1 MNKKTIMYFYFNI
14 FVLIISITEIQSI
27 TEQIIP
33 IDSKLND
40 GDIIKE
46 DYYFDETGD
55 AYFSYNLNKFSSES
69 NIVFTIH
76 DSKKDYLTKLNIQC
90 ILSDSTNYQD
100 IITEFQNKESI
111 CAVLY
116 HSDDKLINVIA
127 SLSGYKTGLNL
138 LLKLHSVKGDQMS
151 IFLRENKNYYTEI
164 KNQTI
169 TNSFAYVAFEFEPK
183 KHYNKEIEKVLIAT
197 EANSLLICEKNN
209 NKFTLID
216 ETLLLLISE
225 QSLAAHFWKHDK
237 LIIFVGK
244 YEYDETV
251 TDNDI
256 ILNLV
261 EKEVNKYEKQY
272 YYIASKDGGLISFH
286 YECQD
291 DITQHYL
298 IVNYGNISN
307 HEYYYIAHNLI
318 GSKSSKVDYF
328 SQDKHKIRDLDF
340 SEEIKRFNYL
350 PKSDSHLQVFNLQCS
365 GKGNKIIANIYY
377 NRKYGNSNEGA
388 LLPGYYNYYLHNFG
402 EKEFKMK
409 YGDYSNLFE
418 IEVFTP
424 NVEEEKKF
432 NVVFEGQN
440 YEINNKN
447 IYVFHITD
455 NNTNSLTINTNEK
468 IETIISIS
476 SDVDK
481 LEDYD
486 DFFTFHTRRKG
497 DIYYQYYIANH
508 EFNTNYY
515 VDVEVTNLEDN
526 IISLCYYLPNMVV
539 LYKDSQNCF
548 LFPAKTTQNIT
559 LEKLFV
565 ESKDNNFNLEE
576 PRYSFILFDTG
587 NYNYKITKIYFRTD
601 LPKSTPI
608 DKTLFDTYQDLKYLD
623 TKLENNKKSYF
634 NIDLTNSKKLNHI
647 DLYILSDTSK
657 YGELKLDIKCIMKY
671 EFAISFIEHYFT
683 EDNNICKF
691 INKDDTHANVYH
703 ILFKNEK
710 MDDNERFIMQ
720 ITSNQDIDVKFLI
733 KAYDYVLEKFNYDKQ
748 IYILNEQSVYTV
760 YEIKKEDLEQYR
772 SKNNMIVYN
781 IDKNGIEFYAQKE
794 DNFEQIY
801 KGSFFI
807 LNINNILN
815 NYADYDKFLLLL
827 GKDDCENKF
836 CNTKSKY
843 EVNFIENINYTHID
857 EFNEKYRFPFVMN
870 KCKKNRPVYIVFDYG
885 KKYEKDPISLAKYVF
900 TGNLI
905 ESRYI
910 DRFYMDTFEK
920 GLVGLDTYQKEIFQ
934 NDLNLSIL
942 KVTCQ
947 NNLFAYFDYF
957 TKIETT
963 EIQLNKGTIH
973 YFVIKNS
980 TNYTFNYESIDEIEI
995 SVLEGR
1001 NEPIIYFENKK
1012 KNSDTLMILIRKRD
1026 DINQFYLAAPEN
1038 ADLPIRVITRLNIG
1052 KLPKTQ
1058 LKDLYKL
1065 DNKFI
1070 YDIPEKAINVT
1081 LYITRKSSNLRLLEN
1096 ENTILICY
1104 TVSNLILLDKIKGN
1118 CFDLEN
1124 NYELKYTVPED
1135 RKEDTKSYIVLYPF
1149 DDEQEINVERINPV
1163 LKDDGTNNNGN
1174 TSPKK
1179 EEDGGL
1185 SWIVILIIILL
1196 ILILIGVGVFIF
1208 IRWRKKGLSS
1218 EEIEKTV
1225 KQETPMQIIN

>member
-1 MNKKTIMYFYFNI
+1 MSKKTIMYFYFNI
-14 FVLIISITEIQSI
+14 FFLIISITEIQSI

-46 DYYFDETGD
+46 DYIFDETGD

-76 DSKKDYLTKLNIQC
+76 DSKPDYLTKLNIQC

-100 IITEFQNKESI
+100 IVNEFPNKESI

-138 LLKLHSVKGDQMS
+138 LLKMHSVKGDQMS

-183 KHYNKEIEKVLIAT
+183 KNYNKEIEKVLIAT
-197 EANSLLICEKNN
+197 RANSLLICEKNN

-244 YEYDETV
+244 HEYNESV

-261 EKEVNKYEKQY
+261 EKEVNKYEKLY
-272 YYIASKDGGLISFH
+272 YYIANKDGGLISFH
-286 YECQD
+286 YECTD

-298 IVNYGNISN
+298 IVNYGNLDD

-328 SQDKHKIRDLDF
+328 SQDKHKIKDLDF

-402 EKEFKMK
+402 ENEFKMK

-424 NVEEEKKF
+424 DDEEEKKF

-455 NNTNSLTINTNEK
+455 NNINSLTINTNEK

-476 SDVDK
+476 SDVEK

-486 DFFTFHTRRKG
+486 DYFSFYSKGKG

-608 DKTLFDTYQDLKYLD
+608 NKTLFDTYQDLKYLD

-657 YGELKLDIKCIMKY
+657 YDELKLDIKCIMKY

-703 ILFKNEK
+703 ILFTNEK

-720 ITSNQDIDVKFLI
+720 ITSNQDIDVKILI
-733 KAYDYVLEKFNYDKQ
+733 KAYDYVLEKFNYDQQ

-794 DNFEQIY
+794 DNFKQIY

-836 CNTKSKY
+836 CNTNSKY

-910 DRFYMDTFEK
+910 DRFYMDSFEK
-920 GLVGLDTYQKEIFQ
+920 GLVGLDIYQKEIFQ

-947 NNLFAYFDYF
+947 NSLFAYFDYF

-1081 LYITRKSSNLRLLEN
+1081 LYITRKSSNLRLLES

-1135 RKEDTKSYIVLYPF
+1135 REEDTKSYIVLYPF

-1163 LKDDGTNNNGN
+1163 LKDDGTNNNEN
-1174 TSPKK
+1174 SSPKK

>member
-1 MNKKTIMYFYFNI
+1 
-14 FVLIISITEIQSI
+14 
-27 TEQIIP
+27 
-33 IDSKLND
+33 
-40 GDIIKE
+40 
-46 DYYFDETGD
+46 
-55 AYFSYNLNKFSSES
+55 
-69 NIVFTIH
+69 
-76 DSKKDYLTKLNIQC
+76 
-90 ILSDSTNYQD
+90 
-100 IITEFQNKESI
+100 
-111 CAVLY
+111 
-116 HSDDKLINVIA
+116 
-127 SLSGYKTGLNL
+127 
-138 LLKLHSVKGDQMS
+138 
-151 IFLRENKNYYTEI
+151 
-164 KNQTI
+164 
-169 TNSFAYVAFEFEPK
+169 
-183 KHYNKEIEKVLIAT
+183 
-197 EANSLLICEKNN
+197 
-209 NKFTLID
+209 
-216 ETLLLLISE
+216 
-225 QSLAAHFWKHDK
+225 
-237 LIIFVGK
+237 
-244 YEYDETV
+244 
-251 TDNDI
+251 
-256 ILNLV
+256 
-261 EKEVNKYEKQY
+261 
-272 YYIASKDGGLISFH
+272 
-286 YECQD
+286 
-291 DITQHYL
+291 
-298 IVNYGNISN
+298 
-307 HEYYYIAHNLI
+307 
-318 GSKSSKVDYF
+318 
-328 SQDKHKIRDLDF
+328 
-340 SEEIKRFNYL
+340 
-350 PKSDSHLQVFNLQCS
+350 
-365 GKGNKIIANIYY
+365 
-377 NRKYGNSNEGA
+377 
-388 LLPGYYNYYLHNFG
+388 
-402 EKEFKMK
+402 
-409 YGDYSNLFE
+409 
-418 IEVFTP
+418 
-424 NVEEEKKF
+424 
-432 NVVFEGQN
+432 
-440 YEINNKN
+440 
-447 IYVFHITD
+447 
-455 NNTNSLTINTNEK
+455 
-468 IETIISIS
+468 
-476 SDVDK
+476 
-481 LEDYD
+481 
-486 DFFTFHTRRKG
+486 
-497 DIYYQYYIANH
+497 
-508 EFNTNYY
+508 
-515 VDVEVTNLEDN
+515 
-526 IISLCYYLPNMVV
+526 
-539 LYKDSQNCF
+539 
-548 LFPAKTTQNIT
+548 
-559 LEKLFV
+559 
-565 ESKDNNFNLEE
+565 
-576 PRYSFILFDTG
+576 
-587 NYNYKITKIYFRTD
+587 
-601 LPKSTPI
+601 
-608 DKTLFDTYQDLKYLD
+608 
-623 TKLENNKKSYF
+623 
-634 NIDLTNSKKLNHI
+634 
-647 DLYILSDTSK
+647 
-657 YGELKLDIKCIMKY
+657 
-671 EFAISFIEHYFT
+671 
-683 EDNNICKF
+683 
-691 INKDDTHANVYH
+691 
-703 ILFKNEK
+703 
-710 MDDNERFIMQ
+710 
-720 ITSNQDIDVKFLI
+720 
-733 KAYDYVLEKFNYDKQ
+733 
-748 IYILNEQSVYTV
+748 
-760 YEIKKEDLEQYR
+760 
-772 SKNNMIVYN
+772 MIVYN

-794 DNFEQIY
+794 DNFKQIY

-870 KCKKNRPVYIVFDYG
+870 KCKKNRPVYIVLDYG

-995 SVLEGR
+995 SILEGR

-1135 RKEDTKSYIVLYPF
+1135 REEDTKSYIVLYPF

-1163 LKDDGTNNNGN
+1163 LKDDGTNNNEN
-1174 TSPKK
+1174 NNPKK
-1179 EEDGGL
+1179 DEDGGL